1 MSLKSDNGCLP
12 MSVAFVKVCATLG
25 ITQTFASDN
34 NPKGNADAERL
45 MRTLKAELLWLR
57 ERTSAL
63 DLERGTDGVGRLV
76 QHEVFTIGAQALR
89 SWPLDKWGAL
99 NQVGPDD

>member
-1 MSLKSDNGCLP
+1 

-76 QHEVFTIGAQALR
+76 QHEDLQSALR
-89 SWPLDKWGAL
+89 HSVRGRLTNGEH
-99 NQVGPDD
+99 